1 MAGTVEQISLAAKN
15 YAEALVQIGQGGLVA
30 YDVILSNLR
39 DISDTLNASDDL
51 RKLLI
56 NPTIDDESKVDV
68 IRRIFSEC
76 IDSHILTFLEI
87 LVAKKRIGE
96 FNEIYSDYV
105 DKLDEINNI
114 QPVEVVSAVDLRDEY
129 KSKIVQKLS
138 NKLGK
143 NIKANWNVDSEI
155 LAGLKIKIDDNV
167 IDMSLKN
174 RIDKLSKD
182 LMLK

>member
-15 YAEALVQIGQGGLVA
+15 YAEALVQIGQDGLVA

-51 RKLLI
+51 KKLLN
-56 NPTIDDESKVDV
+56 NPTIDDESKIDV
-68 IRRIFSEC
+68 ISNIFSEC

-138 NKLGK
+138 DKLGK